1 MRKVSY
7 ALGALIAAVFMA
19 AVLVSTIQPAQAQ
32 SFPRF
37 PVGWLLAQ
45 RLTVSTI
52 STLSGN
58 VTTGADVTVGGD
70 LVVTGDGDVGLDLAL
85 GGFLRSAPTVVTYT
99 TGALTPVGR
108 IQPVVITASRSL
120 TNVTVLPAGT
130 EVTFYNAG
138 LVTYTLTFSDAT
150 PLRLG
155 GNRALGQY
163 DTLTLYSDGTQWIET
178 SFTNN

>member
-58 VTTGADVTVGGD
+58 VTTGSDVTVGGD
-70 LVVTGDGDVGLDLAL
+70 LIASGDADVGLDLTV
-85 GGFLRSAPTVVTYT
+85 GGFRRMTPTVITYT
-99 TGALTPVGR
+99 SGALTPVGSF
-108 IQPVVITASRSL
+108 QPVIITASRSL

-138 LVTYTLTFSDAT
+138 QVTYTLTFSDAT

-163 DTLTLYSDGTQWIET
+163 DSLTLYSDGTQWIET